1 MAHEIVIIFDSDS
14 SEFVE
19 IDDDNSP
26 NQSGEGSNSFVGLS
40 VSSHL
45 D

>member
-1 MAHEIVIIFDSDS
+1 MVHQIIIGYVSDS
-14 SEFVE
+14 SELVE